1 MFRRLISILAF
12 AAVTVCAGAEG
23 YKVAFKT
30 ENTIVFAT
38 ITQDANSDKSL
49 ADAVSEVNSYADYQ
63 GNPVS
68 VHETTIVGSISDD
81 DMTALSGLTSVRINL
96 SEAVCDISKLQKGN
110 ANYIILPDGLSKD
123 EVNEIGTSFNAVA
136 SKKAVTEKQT
146 KWVYDND
153 VIYEGQPVESNG
165 VYTGTVKATV
175 ELTKTSESYQMNGS
189 EYNGKVF
196 VDDKGTCYGISD
208 ESQLVELTV
217 EQGYTYNN
225 YGTTVKY
232 TGEVAE
238 VEGKYYGVVNPSEV
252 HELTY
257 DQEVTYTYTYGNNKC
272 AWLGNVYNNGAFV
285 FFTGGK
291 EYEVTTSNFY
301 TYTNNNVKYI
311 YEGITRTDGSKTYG
325 CIGGTKVS
333 LNSKNVWLDGNNIY
347 SGPIREENGKTYGG
361 YFYDGPYPLTKT
373 SAWTYNNYNSLS
385 LYKNAIRTENG
396 VTYGNTS
403 TQYSIEIT
411 TEIPYTYYNNNETY
425 IYDSKYITST
435 NKGNVGGTLYTLESI
450 EASEEEPIYIYTNM
464 ATWPHVEE
472 LYLSSEK
479 VDGTYY
485 TKMTTGT
492 YYFYTKDNKRINV
505 KEDYIY
511 RNIDGSDTNLYA
523 FDGGTTYDLTK
534 ANENLYY
541 YIENNNKVVYTGKIY
556 HSQEDEEVKFGFKYP
571 YNDITITY
579 TDVYLKQDGSVYTGT
594 VFHEQDSET
603 SYIGGG
609 CNATGELVYSTI
621 WCYKSDSNDVQYTG
635 GVYTENE
642 ETFGFIDGTEYQL
655 TYQENGKYY
664 IDENG
669 KKIIC
674 SNGANYTFI
683 SIDGKYAYV
692 GGTATAL
699 TVNDPVLICNTYTD
713 NNGRTVIYEG
723 RIYGGNTAYIG
734 GTEVELTYG
743 DIYMNGENMYT
754 GYRTSDNKYGYTGS
768 FTQLTTNFTYTY
780 TDPTDGTTPKE
791 YTSTSYLETLDVDRT
806 VTLTSKEVDVPTG
819 KLHLTAYVSVPGSL
833 RKTLEYWGALG
844 NNTVYHFGV
853 GNVTE
858 LTISGDLKGSDI
870 ANGNNFINEEGHALI
885 YNGTVQAEGQTSATG
900 AIAAITDAPLTYIDL
915 EDAVFETQTDMNLQ
929 LLGSGTTIKTVI
941 LPVSEKMTIIP
952 DNCMNNFSQLTKLC
966 IPYNYEEIGSAAF
979 FNTGISHIYTTDPNE
994 DIIVDRGDST
1004 LTFSANLKWIHSP
1017 KDNGGY
1023 TYTFSGG
1030 GMNKVKEVYVLAEVA
1045 PKCDAHSF
1053 QGSMTCGNNGFA
1065 GNLSH
1070 PIGRH
1075 NYINSQQLITVL
1087 HYPTSCTTEEAQNY
1101 TDITRKYTL
1110 VDEVGGI
1117 DGRGKSLMWPRHA
1130 EFWRSYQQAING
1142 YIWGAWREYPDNG
1155 VTTEVISELASA
1167 QSYGINESLKYNQED
1182 YQGWHEFVLVGNNN
1196 TRDFDPQE
1204 ENTQFV
1210 QRDWYT
1216 LCVPYD
1222 LTKSQLLA
1230 TLGIKANAGGTNFVT
1245 MLKGNE
1251 DVKVEED
1258 LYPDVRTLTHVS
1270 RSMNRKMVTLH
1281 LSKPLLNNSD
1291 GNNYDVVITEETG
1304 QGFEYNTLE
1313 GDDPVVM
1320 RGGHPYL
1327 VKCYIPTEWNE
1338 KIKNLGMY
1346 IMAVAESANHAATE
1360 AGKEAPYKFGDCTV
1374 QATGGSIMLPC
1385 IKHKIHAL
1393 NADSEEDA
1401 TTEYRYTYE
1410 DTNKKTPALYHFI
1423 GTYAQ
1428 EMVPQYGY
1436 YLGKS
1441 KSTGEHKF
1449 FRTTKTTT
1457 SWNPYS
1463 AVIVGLSDP
1472 EYENLDGTLTNQG
1485 GNFSDVSI
1493 KANNDNDLIILA
1505 GETDDPSLAG
1515 KALTLDFDKGADEG
1529 TTDGIVDVEAVRP
1542 TVKDNK
1548 VYNLN
1553 GVYVGDNLYD
1563 LPKGIYI
1570 VNGMKHVVR

>member
-81 DMTALSGLTSVRINL
+81 DMAALSGLTSVRINL

-110 ANYIILPDGLSKD
+110 ANYIILPDRLSKD
-123 EVNEIGTSFNAVA
+123 EVNEIGTNFNAVA

-208 ESQLVELTV
+208 ENQLVELTV

-238 VEGKYYGVVNPSEV
+238 VEGKYYGVVYPSEV

-301 TYTNNNVKYI
+301 TYYNNGNNI
-311 YEGITRTDGSKTYG
+311 FEGDLTRTDANGNVYG
-325 CIGGTKVS
+325 NVGGEKVNLIIKEGFVDNNNQVYS
-333 LNSKNVWLDGNNIY
+333 GLFRQDGNTY
-347 SGPIREENGKTYGG
+347 YGVSGTQKTISREQNAYTY
-361 YFYDGPYPLTKT
+361 
-373 SAWTYNNYNSLS
+373 
-385 LYKNAIRTENG
+385 TE
-396 VTYGNTS
+396 YGN
-403 TQYSIEIT
+403 
-411 TEIPYTYYNNNETY
+411 TY
-425 IYDSKYITST
+425 IYDSEYI
-435 NKGNVGGTLYTLESI
+435 
-450 EASEEEPIYIYTNM
+450 
-464 ATWPHVEE
+464 
-472 LYLSSEK
+472 
-479 VDGTYY
+479 
-485 TKMTTGT
+485 
-492 YYFYTKDNKRINV
+492 TKDNKGYVGGTAYEMHTVVKDELYFYYDAGFSCYYDGEVTEEGGNYTGIINEQTV
-505 KEDYIY
+505 YLNKYAKNTLNYYINNE
-511 RNIDGSDTNLYA
+511 RNIIYEGDIYYKGETPYACLYGNQYSLTEAENVMYYEDNGKKIVYTGHIYYSQDTNDTNEY
-523 FDGGTTYDLTK
+523 GVIWSNEWEIKK
-534 ANENLYY
+534 ATLYY
-541 YIENNNKVVYTGKIY
+541 YTDAQSNKVTYSGSIYT
-556 HSQEDEEVKFGFKYP
+556 
-571 YNDITITY
+571 
-579 TDVYLKQDGSVYTGT
+579 QDTN
-594 VFHEQDSET
+594 
-603 SYIGGG
+603 I
-609 CNATGELVYSTI
+609 
-621 WCYKSDSNDVQYTG
+621 
-635 GVYTENE
+635 
-642 ETFGFIDGTEYQL
+642 FGFIGGTEYQL

-664 IDENG
+664 INENG
-669 KKIIC
+669 EKIIC

-692 GGTATAL
+692 GGTATRL
-699 TVNDPVLICNTYTD
+699 DVNDPVLICNTYTD
-713 NNGRTVIYEG
+713 NNDRTVIYEG
-723 RIYGGNTAYIG
+723 RIYGDNTAYIG

-754 GYRTSDNKYGYTGS
+754 GYRTADNKYGYTGS

-791 YTSTSYLETLDVDRT
+791 YTSTSYLETLEVDRT
-806 VTLTSKEVDVPTG
+806 VTLTSKEVDVPTS

-885 YNGTVQAEGQTSATG
+885 YNGSVQAEGQTSATG
-900 AIAAITDAPLTYIDL
+900 SIAAISGAPLTYIDL
-915 EDAVFETQTDMNLQ
+915 KDAVFETQTDMNLQ
-929 LLGSGTTIKTVI
+929 LLGSGNSIKTVI
-941 LPVSEKMTIIP
+941 LPVNEKMTHIP
-952 DNCMNNFSQLTKLC
+952 DNCMNNFSKLTELC
-966 IPYNYEEIGSAAF
+966 IPYNFEEIGSAAF
-979 FNTGISHIYTTDPNE
+979 YNTGISHIYTTDPNE
-994 DIIVDRGDST
+994 DIIVNHGDST
-1004 LTFSANLKWIHSP
+1004 LTFSANLKWIHS
-1017 KDNGGY
+1017 KDPGGHV
-1023 TYTFSGG
+1023 TFFGG
-1030 GMNKVKEVYVLAEVA
+1030 GMDKVKEVYVLAEKA
-1045 PKCDAHSF
+1045 PKCDAYSF
-1053 QGSMTCGNNGFA
+1053 QGPMTCGNNGFA

-1075 NYINSQQLITVL
+1075 NYVNSQKQISVL

-1155 VTTEVISELASA
+1155 VTTEVISELATA
-1167 QSYGINESLKYNQED
+1167 KQYGINESLTYNQED

-1210 QRDWYT
+1210 QRNWYT

-1281 LSKPLLNNSD
+1281 LSKPLLNNKD

-1304 QGFEYNTLE
+1304 QGFEYKTLE

-1401 TTEYRYTYE
+1401 ATEYRYTYE

-1423 GTYAQ
+1423 GTYEQ

-1463 AVIVGLSDP
+1463 AVIVGLSNP

-1529 TTDGIVDVEAVRP
+1529 TTDGIVDVETVRP

>member
-23 YKVAFKT
+23 FEVEFKT
-30 ENTIVFAT
+30 VSTTVFAT
-38 ITQDANSDKSL
+38 ITQDENSDKSL
-49 ADAVSEVNSYADYQ
+49 TDVVSEVNDYRT
-63 GNPVS
+63 NELS
-68 VHETTIVGSISDD
+68 VYETKIVGTISDS
-81 DMTALSGLTSVRINL
+81 DMEALNQLAQVKANF
-96 SEAVCDISKLQKGN
+96 SEAKCNMSLLDNSNIKYIVLPNGMSK
-110 ANYIILPDGLSKD
+110 A
-123 EVNEIGTSFNAVA
+123 EVNDLGKKYDAAA
-136 SKKAVTEKQT
+136 SVTPVTEVQT
-146 KWVYDND
+146 KWVYDDD
-153 VIYEGQPVESNG
+153 VIYDGQPVESNG
-165 VYTGTVKATV
+165 VYTGIVKATV
-175 ELTKTSESYQMNGS
+175 ELTKTSESYLMNGS
-189 EYNGKVF
+189 AYEGKVF
-196 VDDKGTCYGISD
+196 VHNGTCYGISD
-208 ESQLVELTV
+208 ESQMVELTV
-217 EQGYTYNN
+217 KQGYTYSN
-225 YGTTVKY
+225 YGTVTKY
-232 TGEVAE
+232 TGKVAE
-238 VEGKYYGVVNPSEV
+238 VDGKFYGVINPTEE
-252 HELTY
+252 HELAFN
-257 DQEVTYTYTYGNNKC
+257 QSVTYTYSYGNDKC
-272 AWLGNVYNNGAFV
+272 AWMGNVYNNGTTV

-291 EYEVTTSNFY
+291 EYLLTTGNFY
-301 TYTNNNVKYI
+301 TYNYGTEI
-311 YEGITRTDGSKTYG
+311 FEDELTRTDANGNVYG
-325 CIGGTKVS
+325 NVGGEKVS
-333 LNSKNVWLDGNNIY
+333 IGIESVYYYDDWGTQKLYENIATRKDAEGNI
-347 SGPIREENGKTYGG
+347 
-361 YFYDGPYPLTKT
+361 
-373 SAWTYNNYNSLS
+373 
-385 LYKNAIRTENG
+385 
-396 VTYGNTS
+396 YGNTGTPVKLIS
-403 TQYSIEIT
+403 KEGYVDNNQVYTGLVRQDDNTYYGVYGTQKTISREQNI
-411 TEIPYTYYNNNETY
+411 YTYTDNYNNTY
-425 IYDSKYITST
+425 IYDSGYITKE
-435 NKGNVGGTLYTLESI
+435 NKGNVGGTFYEMYTAEGD
-450 EASEEEPIYIYTNM
+450 A
-464 ATWPHVEE
+464 
-472 LYLSSEK
+472 
-479 VDGTYY
+479 
-485 TKMTTGT
+485 
-492 YYFYTKDNKRINV
+492 
-505 KEDYIY
+505 
-511 RNIDGSDTNLYA
+511 
-523 FDGGTTYDLTK
+523 
-534 ANENLYY
+534 LYY
-541 YIENNNKVVYTGKIY
+541 YYDAGYTYYYDGEVTSEEQWGNISYKGTVNGQTVTLTKSDKSTLNYYIDNDKKIIYEGDVYYKGETPYACLNGTQYTLTEAESVMYYEDNGEKIVYTGNIY
-556 HSQEDEEVKFGFKYP
+556 YSQDTNDTNEYGMIWASEWEIKKATLYYYNETERYTGNIYYDEEDNIIGFINGNEVSLTNGDRYYYTDAQNNK
-571 YNDITITY
+571 ITY
-579 TDVYLKQDGSVYTGT
+579 SGSIYTQDTN
-594 VFHEQDSET
+594 
-603 SYIGGG
+603 I
-609 CNATGELVYSTI
+609 
-621 WCYKSDSNDVQYTG
+621 
-635 GVYTENE
+635 
-642 ETFGFIDGTEYQL
+642 FGFISGTEYQL

-669 KKIIC
+669 KKIVC
-674 SNGANYTFI
+674 SNSTYI
-683 SIDGKYAYV
+683 SLDGKYAYI

-699 TVNDPVLICNTYTD
+699 TVNNPALICNTYTD
-713 NNGRTVIYEG
+713 NNGRTVIYAG
-723 RIYGGNTAYIG
+723 KIYDGNTAYIG
-734 GTEVELTYG
+734 GTDVELTYG
-743 DIYMNGENMYT
+743 DIYMSGESIYT
-754 GYRTSDNKYGYTGS
+754 GYRTADNKYGYTGN

-780 TDPTDGTTPKE
+780 TDPTDGTTKE
-791 YTSTSYLETLDVDRT
+791 YSSTSYLETLEMDRT
-806 VTLTSKEVDVPTG
+806 VTLTSKEIDVPTG

-833 RKTLEYWGALG
+833 RKTLEYWEALG
-844 NNTVYHFGV
+844 NNTVYSYAV
-853 GNVTE
+853 ANITK
-858 LTISGDLKGSDI
+858 LTISGSLLGSDI
-870 ANGNNFINEEGHALI
+870 ANGNDCIKEDGHAFI
-885 YNGTVQAEGQTSATG
+885 YNGNVQAEGQTSATG
-900 AIAAITDAPLTYIDL
+900 SIAAITGAPLTYIDL
-915 EDAVFETQTDMNLQ
+915 EDAVFETQTDMNLR
-929 LLGSGTTIKTVI
+929 LLGSNTSINTVI
-941 LPVSEKMTIIP
+941 LPVSEKMTLIP

-1045 PKCDAHSF
+1045 PKCDAYSF

-1075 NYINSQQLITVL
+1075 NYINSDQLITVL

-1155 VTTEVISELASA
+1155 VTTEVISELATA
-1167 QSYGINESLKYNQED
+1167 KQYGINESLTYNKED

-1204 ENTQFV
+1204 ENTRFV

-1230 TLGIKANAGGTNFVT
+1230 TLGIKANTGGGTNYVT
-1245 MLKGNE
+1245 MLKGDE
-1251 DVKVEED
+1251 VTVEED

-1320 RGGHPYL
+1320 QGGHPYL

-1360 AGKEAPYKFGDCTV
+1360 AGEEAPYKFGDCTV

-1410 DTNKKTPALYHFI
+1410 DTNKETPALYHFI

>member
-49 ADAVSEVNSYADYQ
+49 ADAVSEVNNYADYQ

-81 DMTALSGLTSVRINL
+81 DMAALSGLTSVRINL

-110 ANYIILPDGLSKD
+110 ANYIILPDRLSKD
-123 EVNEIGTSFNAVA
+123 EVNEIGTNFNAVA

-208 ESQLVELTV
+208 ENQLVELTV

-257 DQEVTYTYTYGNNKC
+257 DQEVTYTYTNGNNKC

-301 TYTNNNVKYI
+301 TYYNNGNNI
-311 YEGITRTDGSKTYG
+311 FEGDLTRTDANGNVYG
-325 CIGGTKVS
+325 NVGGEKVS
-333 LNSKNVWLDGNNIY
+333 LTEEEAYYYDNGTQLYTGATRQDAVGN
-347 SGPIREENGKTYGG
+347 
-361 YFYDGPYPLTKT
+361 L
-373 SAWTYNNYNSLS
+373 
-385 LYKNAIRTENG
+385 
-396 VTYGNTS
+396 YGNTGTPVNLIIKEGFVDNNNQVFTGLFRQDGNTYYGVS
-403 TQYSIEIT
+403 GTQKTISREQNA
-411 TEIPYTYYNNNETY
+411 YTYTDNYSNTY
-425 IYDSKYITST
+425 IYDSGYITKD
-435 NKGNVGGTLYTLESI
+435 NKGNVGGTFYEMHT
-450 EASEEEPIYIYTNM
+450 
-464 ATWPHVEE
+464 VVKDE
-472 LYLSSEK
+472 LYFYYDAGFSCYY
-479 VDGTYY
+479 DGEVTEEGGNYTGIIDGQTVYLYKYDKNTLNYY
-485 TKMTTGT
+485 INNERNIIYEGDIYYKGETPYACLYGSPYPLTEAENVMYYEDNGKKIVYTGH
-492 YYFYTKDNKRINV
+492 
-505 KEDYIY
+505 IY
-511 RNIDGSDTNLYA
+511 RSQDTNDTNEYGVIW
-523 FDGGTTYDLTK
+523 FNEWEIKK
-534 ANENLYY
+534 ATLYY
-541 YIENNNKVVYTGKIY
+541 YNETRYTGNIYYDAEDNIIGFINSYEVQLTKGIRYYYTDAQSNKVTYSGSIYT
-556 HSQEDEEVKFGFKYP
+556 
-571 YNDITITY
+571 
-579 TDVYLKQDGSVYTGT
+579 QDTN
-594 VFHEQDSET
+594 
-603 SYIGGG
+603 I
-609 CNATGELVYSTI
+609 
-621 WCYKSDSNDVQYTG
+621 
-635 GVYTENE
+635 
-642 ETFGFIDGTEYQL
+642 FGFIGGTEYQL

-669 KKIIC
+669 EKIIC
-674 SNGANYTFI
+674 SNGVNYTLI

-699 TVNDPVLICNTYTD
+699 TVNDPALICNTYTD

-780 TDPTDGTTPKE
+780 TDPTDGTEKVH
-791 YTSTSYLETLDVDRT
+791 TSTSYLETLDVDRT

-885 YNGTVQAEGQTSATG
+885 YNGSVQAEGQTSATG
-900 AIAAITDAPLTYIDL
+900 SIAAISGATLTYIDL
-915 EDAVFETQTDMNLQ
+915 KDAVFETQTDMNLQ
-929 LLGSGTTIKTVI
+929 LLASGNSIKTVI
-941 LPVSEKMTIIP
+941 LPVSEKMTLIP
-952 DNCMNNFSQLTKLC
+952 DNCMNNFSQLTELC
-966 IPYNYEEIGSAAF
+966 IPYNFEEIGSAAF
-979 FNTGISHIYTTDPNE
+979 YNTGISHIYTTDPNE
-994 DIIVDRGDST
+994 DIIVDHGDST
-1004 LTFSANLKWIHSP
+1004 LTFSANLKWIHS
-1017 KDNGGY
+1017 KDPGGHV
-1023 TYTFSGG
+1023 TFFGG
-1030 GMNKVKEVYVLAEVA
+1030 GMDKVKEVYVLAEKA
-1045 PKCDAHSF
+1045 PKCDAYSF
-1053 QGSMTCGNNGFA
+1053 QGPMTCGNNGFA

-1075 NYINSQQLITVL
+1075 NYVNSQKQISVL

-1155 VTTEVISELASA
+1155 VTTEVISELATA
-1167 QSYGINESLKYNQED
+1167 KQYGINESLTYNKED

-1230 TLGIKANAGGTNFVT
+1230 TLGIKANTGGGTNYVT
-1245 MLKGNE
+1245 MLKGDE
-1251 DVKVEED
+1251 VTVEED

-1410 DTNKKTPALYHFI
+1410 DTNKETPALYHFI